1 MRCTQCGMPLS
12 PTNTS
17 MRCPRCHTV
26 NGMTPK
32 TTVPLSSQQCTDRAW
47 SRLGGVQHYGQ
58 VANSWKVEASPQI
71 PFPSVPL
78 FSSETADGQ
87 QNRVSLS
94 PMAQLPF
101 PQAGQMWQPN
111 NPQAAVPVA
120 TPSSPPAPM
129 GANMRS
135 SGLQYAMSNSIT
147 ASMYSAP
154 APAGRPRPPR
164 VSNVGFIVGGLCVIV
179 GAVILIFVYVMAQTL
194 LVTST
199 STAPT
204 SSLLTTTHMP
214 SPPVTIH
221 TPIVVTSPTVGT
233 FPGQQYIGN
242 PQTASAVNTN
252 TAQPLQVTTIF
263 QPNQRI
269 YVTFDIHPNGNNGA
283 VCLVWYLN
291 NRIVTQFPFAV
302 TASARAGYSYAV
314 YGVSG
319 TGYVEIYWASS
330 IACSD
335 KLLAQHVNFTILK

>member
-1 MRCTQCGMPLS
+1 MKCAQCEMPLS

-17 MRCPRCHTV
+17 MQCPRCHTV
-26 NGMTPK
+26 NGARLK
-32 TTVPLSSQQCTDRAW
+32 STVPLSSQQSA
-47 SRLGGVQHYGQ
+47 
-58 VANSWKVEASPQI
+58 
-71 PFPSVPL
+71 PL

-94 PMAQLPF
+94 PMAQVPF
-101 PQAGQMWQPN
+101 PQAGQMWQPS

-120 TPSSPPAPM
+120 TPSPPPAPM

-135 SGLQYAMSNSIT
+135 SGTQYAMSNHII
-147 ASMYSAP
+147 ASMHSAP
-154 APAGRPRPPR
+154 APAVRPQPPR

-204 SSLLTTTHMP
+204 STLLTTTHTML
-214 SPPVTIH
+214 SPTVTIH
-221 TPIVVTSPTVGT
+221 TPTVVTSPTIGT
-233 FPGQQYIGN
+233 FPGQQYIAN
-242 PQTASAVNTN
+242 PQMASAVNTN
-252 TAQPLQVTTIF
+252 TAQPLQVSAIF

-302 TASARAGYSYAV
+302 TASAKAGYSYAV
-314 YGVSG
+314 YGASG

-330 IACSD
+330 VACSD